1 MRRKFGRLLAFGLI
15 ICLLAAYGPAFA
27 ESMHTEVENPSLE
40 AEVLLGYDGRITYGK
55 IIPVRVT
62 VRNHGEDLEGILAV
76 NGYVNPVKYDR
87 FESEIFVPA
96 GGERTV
102 VLPVTIKSKQDTFTA
117 EILQGGEVILAVNA
131 KSENVINPSAMMIG
145 VLSSRPRNLANLD
158 ITQENDTLYRY
169 EYWQTVALTPE
180 TLPEDR
186 KLLDSFAMIVLDDTD
201 PASLTEKQKQALCEW
216 VKNGRV
222 LVVFKDSY
230 AHCMIPFLTAH
241 FSRITV
247 LDMRY
252 IKDGVSN
259 HVNVDDYDSV
269 LFVYNAITFSQDR
282 DIRGISIG

>member
-1 MRRKFGRLLAFGLI
+1 MRQKLGRLLAFGLI

-216 VKNGRV
+216 VERPRAGLRRW
-222 LVVFKDSY
+222 S
-230 AHCMIPFLTAH
+230 HR
-241 FSRITV
+241 SRESCAV
-247 LDMRY
+247 R
-252 IKDGVSN
+252 
-259 HVNVDDYDSV
+259 
-269 LFVYNAITFSQDR
+269 
-282 DIRGISIG
+282 